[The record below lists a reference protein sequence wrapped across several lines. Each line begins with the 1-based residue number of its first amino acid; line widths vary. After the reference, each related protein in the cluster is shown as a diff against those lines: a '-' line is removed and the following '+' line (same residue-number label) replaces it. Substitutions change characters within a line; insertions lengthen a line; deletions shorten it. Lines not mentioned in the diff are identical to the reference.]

1 MDPEKTFN
9 HSYKGIFLLIFRRF
23 MYEGLDN
30 QMFTAS
36 RAFFPGFQK
45 FPEWR
50 FATPAIHR
58 PCECYKNRSFT
69 PKLLKISRTHTPCEG
84 VNTFLRSLNT
94 YIHTRVPRIFWL
106 FWWPLYPSHTT
117 RGFRFT
123 SPGLVFTTRRLEKT
137 TPGLVKTIWRE
148 RRMPPNS
155 RFKNEVMQ
163 EETRHILDVLLNI
176 F

>member
-1 MDPEKTFN
+1 M
-9 HSYKGIFLLIFRRF
+9 IFRRF
-23 MYEGLDN
+23 TYEVLDN

-36 RAFFPGFQK
+36 RGALVSRSSRNEGLPRLPFIA
-45 FPEWR
+45 R
-50 FATPAIHR
+50 VNAIKTDPSHQN
-58 PCECYKNRSFT
+58 CWKSAE
-69 PKLLKISRTHTPCEG
+69 HTPCEG

-155 RFKNEVMQ
+155 RFKNEVML